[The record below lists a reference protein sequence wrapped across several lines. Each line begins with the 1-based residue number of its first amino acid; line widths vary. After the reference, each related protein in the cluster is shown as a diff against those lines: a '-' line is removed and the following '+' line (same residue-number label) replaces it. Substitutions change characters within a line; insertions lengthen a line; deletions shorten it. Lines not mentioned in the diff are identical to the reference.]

1 MASCCM
7 DEVTQEIVR
16 QWLHKADNDL
26 KNIANNLATADIPTD
41 TVCFHAQQA
50 IEKLMKAVLVA
61 NGREVYKTHDLVKL
75 LGDVVDLLPALAGF
89 EEQFEEISEYGVGT
103 RYPDGFCD
111 PALEEALHAYD
122 VAQKI
127 KIIILDYLKL

>member
-1 MASCCM
+1 M
-7 DEVTQEIVR
+7 DEVTQEVVR

-26 KNIANNLATADIPTD
+26 KNISNNLVAVDVPTD

-50 IEKLMKAVLVA
+50 VEKLIKAVLVA
-61 NGREVYKTHDLVKL
+61 NGRDVYKTHDLVKL
-75 LGDVVDLLPALAGF
+75 LGDVVGLLPGLASF

-111 PALEEALHAYD
+111 PTLEEALHAYD
-122 VAQKI
+122 VAQKV
-127 KIIILDYLKL
+127 KTIILDYLKL

>member
-1 MASCCM
+1 M
-7 DEVTQEIVR
+7 DEVTREIVS

-26 KNIANNLATADIPTD
+26 KNIANNLAAADIPTD

-61 NGREVYKTHDLVKL
+61 NGRDVFKTHDLVKL
-75 LGDVVDLLPALAGF
+75 LGDVADLLPELSEF
-89 EEQFEEISEYGVGT
+89 EEQFEEVSEYGVGT

-111 PALEEALHAYD
+111 PALEEAQHAYA

-127 KIIILDYLKL
+127 KLMVSNYLKV